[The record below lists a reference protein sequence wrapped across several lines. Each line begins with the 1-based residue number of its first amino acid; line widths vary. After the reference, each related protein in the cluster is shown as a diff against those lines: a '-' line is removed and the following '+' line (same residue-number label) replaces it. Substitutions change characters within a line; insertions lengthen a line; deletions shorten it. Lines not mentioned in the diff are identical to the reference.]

1 MTPYDLIPFYCV
13 SGFLLVV
20 VIGMVIYIKRV
31 GLEDE
36 THIDKTKGR

>member
-1 MTPYDLIPFYCV
+1 MIPFYCV
-13 SGFLLVV
+13 AGFLLIV
-20 VIGMVIYIKRV
+20 VIGMLIFIKCV